1 MYNESQPWYHDFN
14 ESARLHVERVL
25 LPLTVA
31 ALRKGPGRMMSS
43 LPALGVASTPSTA
56 KPTTRANRPRRSTQR
71 PSGARSLELGRWEA
85 RNGVALPPRGESAME
100 SSRADMIA
108 HFSTTLRGGHLLEGV
123 DFGLPMNRKNGYILS
138 GLTRSEN
145 DEATSKLNLL
155 RELGIG
161 ADGPSPFGAAVPVA
175 LSPKQRAAIRKLDSA
190 HFEELLVAL
199 QTGVAPDKAAAA
211 AEAARAADVKKPAAA
226 AHTDNAKV
234 QDTAT
239 GRQSDESHDH
249 RLAKQR
255 PRPAKHR
262 VEEKVS
268 QFREHPMMMENLER
282 NVQRYREEERAK
294 MAQKKEEEAKRNAR
308 KRPQGPMASEIHAAV
323 QQAKAE
329 MVRERRERAAAQKDQ
344 RALSLR
350 DRKKQKKAEEEAAR
364 RRAFH
369 NERARGLMVATI
381 LASRVRLW
389 AALVEERRDQVAND
403 TQREQRQAVSTISS
417 YYLAFRFRRMM
428 KGEREK
434 IAAAARVLQR
444 NYRVHYGQIRLLKRK
459 AAAGRVAEFMRAAR
473 RTGRI
478 KIALKKFRMACVLIQ
493 RYAQTICTHHH
504 HHPHSSGLV
513 STILEHLRH

>member
-1 MYNESQPWYHDFN
+1 
-14 ESARLHVERVL
+14 
-25 LPLTVA
+25 
-31 ALRKGPGRMMSS
+31 
-43 LPALGVASTPSTA
+43 
-56 KPTTRANRPRRSTQR
+56 
-71 PSGARSLELGRWEA
+71 
-85 RNGVALPPRGESAME
+85 ME
-100 SSRADMIA
+100 NNRADMIA

-123 DFGLPMNRKNGYILS
+123 DFGLPTNRKNGYILS
-138 GLTRSEN
+138 GLTRNEN
-145 DEATSKLNLL
+145 DEATNKLNLL

-161 ADGPSPFGAAVPVA
+161 ADGPSPVGAAAAIA

-199 QTGVAPDKAAAA
+199 QTGVSPAKAGAA
-211 AEAARAADVKKPAAA
+211 AEAARAADVKKPATS
-226 AHTDNAKV
+226 AHTDNAKM
-234 QDTAT
+234 QDTAA

-249 RLAKQR
+249 RLARHR

-262 VEEKVS
+262 VDEKVS

-294 MAQKKEEEAKRNAR
+294 MALKKAEEAQRNAR

-329 MVRERRERAAAQKDQ
+329 MVRERRERAAAQKDN

-381 LASRVRLW
+381 LSSRIRLW
-389 AALVEERRDQVAND
+389 AVLVEEHRDRVAND

-428 KGEREK
+428 KREREK

-493 RYAQTICTHHH
+493 R
-504 HHPHSSGLV
+504 
-513 STILEHLRH
+513 